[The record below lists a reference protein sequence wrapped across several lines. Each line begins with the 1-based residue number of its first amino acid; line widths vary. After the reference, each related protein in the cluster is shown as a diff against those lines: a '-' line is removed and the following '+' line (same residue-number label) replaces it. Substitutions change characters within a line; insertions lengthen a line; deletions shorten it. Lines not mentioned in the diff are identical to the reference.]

1 MHTSISKQKCTIAII
16 IEKSER
22 YQSRCVHVTGLQ
34 MRNPPSSPHQKK
46 NKIKKITTFND
57 MFRK

>member
-1 MHTSISKQKCTIAII
+1 MHVLMHTSISKQRCTIAII

-46 NKIKKITTFND
+46 I
-57 MFRK
+57 R